1 MREIR
6 PIKGIASRV
15 GLLIGLLFSV
25 QRPAVGDERRVG
37 PTISAS
43 VDVVA
48 HYGPHHTPD
57 ESYSTL
63 RIRWKTTN
71 ADSAGIVGRDANL
84 DVPEGSL
91 DVPLGSYLLVAEG
104 AGGIAMSAVGGFETS
119 KPGTGLDGLIY
130 SFHSEF
136 DPKSLENYGYKTH
149 FVLKREIKDARNEIV
164 GYLQSIGYTAT
175 PTEETPVPG
184 GAFIFTSNYNDNKL
198 LEQLPDD
205 RLKNGDIRRQAAIV
219 VMLRPVDKRNVES
232 DLYVLGIVQRNRPRQ
247 DSKWTKD
254 PDGFQLAIPLCKSI
268 AEAIVG
274 KVGQ

>member
-1 MREIR
+1 
-6 PIKGIASRV
+6 
-15 GLLIGLLFSV
+15 
-25 QRPAVGDERRVG
+25 
-37 PTISAS
+37 
-43 VDVVA
+43 
-48 HYGPHHTPD
+48 
-57 ESYSTL
+57 
-63 RIRWKTTN
+63 
-71 ADSAGIVGRDANL
+71 
-84 DVPEGSL
+84 
-91 DVPLGSYLLVAEG
+91 
-104 AGGIAMSAVGGFETS
+104 
-119 KPGTGLDGLIY
+119 
-130 SFHSEF
+130 
-136 DPKSLENYGYKTH
+136 
-149 FVLKREIKDARNEIV
+149 
-164 GYLQSIGYTAT
+164 LQSIGYSAT

-219 VMLRPVDKRNVES
+219 VMLRPVDKRNVGF